1 MLSSEVHTIFLKHR
15 RHVLRPA
22 APGKRFVFVYAS
34 PGSLIL
40 YFRGK
45 SLRLDGRSDIY
56 EFSRPHLI
64 IIIARYPGDL
74 ERFIYG
80 APGRCSLN
88 SFYKTPRGG
97 SRTAAGDA
105 STGLSIRSAL
115 NLAPG
120 VGVYV
125 G

>member
-1 MLSSEVHTIFLKHR
+1 MSLNFRLKH
-15 RHVLRPA
+15 
-22 APGKRFVFVYAS
+22 
-34 PGSLIL
+34 GSH
-40 YFRGK
+40 
-45 SLRLDGRSDIY
+45 SLRVDGRSDINT
-56 EFSRPHLI
+56 I
-64 IIIARYPGDL
+64 VIIIARHPGDL

-88 SFYKTPRGG
+88 SFYKTRRGG
-97 SRTAAGDA
+97 SRTVAGDA
-105 STGLSIRSAL
+105 STGLSIGSVL

>member
-1 MLSSEVHTIFLKHR
+1 MWLAEYKLWCKLWISLLVGLNTI
-15 RHVLRPA
+15 V
-22 APGKRFVFVYAS
+22 
-34 PGSLIL
+34 
-40 YFRGK
+40 
-45 SLRLDGRSDIY
+45 
-56 EFSRPHLI
+56 
-64 IIIARYPGDL
+64 IIIARHPGDL

-88 SFYKTPRGG
+88 SFYKTRRGG
-97 SRTAAGDA
+97 SRTVAGDA